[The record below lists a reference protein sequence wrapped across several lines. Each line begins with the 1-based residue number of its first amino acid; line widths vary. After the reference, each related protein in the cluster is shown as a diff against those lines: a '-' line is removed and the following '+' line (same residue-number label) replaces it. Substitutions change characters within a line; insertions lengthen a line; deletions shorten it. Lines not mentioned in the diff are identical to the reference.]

1 MMVMLYSLPTFEPVS
16 AGKELIG
23 VDMNYDRLTG
33 KCLTINKQHFNKSAI
48 YESMFVSLD
57 T

>member
-1 MMVMLYSLPTFEPVS
+1 MMVMLYSLPIFEPVS
-16 AGKELIG
+16 AGKEMIG

-48 YESMFVSLD
+48 YESMIVSLD